1 MKKIEIVKNN
11 IINFILPFNSKRR
24 LFIQYIYRLLN
35 NKSNLISLK
44 KKIKEIGIKKAIK
57 YSFNQ
62 LVITTSREYQDVKY
76 KQWIKNNT
84 LTNEELNKQKS
95 EVFEYKPLISIIT
108 VINNTKSEIV
118 NDYLKSIKEQTYDS
132 WELYLI
138 DISDSKNIDIEQNS
152 KIQYKKIN
160 NNITISEC
168 YNETL
173 TMIKG
178 EWVAFIK
185 IDDILEKTAFYE
197 IVKEL
202 NNHKESEMIYT
213 DEDMF
218 EDNLKNRYN
227 PFFKPDFSPDFLRSN
242 NYIGSF
248 AIISTSLVNKIGKFR
263 KEFDDVREYDLYLRI
278 IEKTNNIIHI
288 PNVLYHVRKTEV
300 IKDNTEQLGKKV
312 IQDHLN
318 RLKIEYYDIE
328 SKKQLGLNLYHIKYK
343 IKGNPLI
350 SIIIPNK
357 DSIKY
362 LKRAIKSILQ
372 SNYQN
377 YEIII
382 VENNSKNRKTFKYYD
397 KISKNNKI
405 KIIYYQDKIF
415 NYSAINNYAVNYAKG
430 EYILL
435 LNNDIE
441 VINKEWLEEMLS
453 ICQREDIGAV
463 GAKLL
468 YKDNLVQHVG
478 VVVGMG
484 GIAGH
489 VDKMIKDSQIGY
501 HGRAVVVNNYSAVT
515 AACLMT
521 KKDLYKKVNGLDER
535 FKVAFNDIDFC
546 MKIRKENKLIAYTPY
561 AKLYHYESR
570 TRGYENTPEK
580 RQRFNS
586 EIQLFEKKWKSELDK
601 KDPYFNKNLDLYS
614 EKCEINIKKK

>member
-1 MKKIEIVKNN
+1 MNKTEILKNN

-24 LFIQYIYRLLN
+24 FIIQYIYRLLN
-35 NKSNLISLK
+35 NKNNRINLQE
-44 KKIKEIGIKKAIK
+44 KIKEIGLKDGIKH
-57 YSFNQ
+57 SFNK
-62 LVITTSREYQDVKY
+62 LVIKTSREYQDEKY
-76 KQWIKNNT
+76 KKWIQNHT
-84 LTNEELNKQKS
+84 PSEEELNRQ
-95 EVFEYKPLISIIT
+95 ENETFEYEPLISIIT
-108 VINNTKSEIV
+108 VVNNKTE
-118 NDYLKSIKEQTYDS
+118 NLDDFLQCIKKQTYKN

-138 DISDSKNIDIEQNS
+138 DISNLENINIEQNS
-152 KIQYKKIN
+152 KIQYIKIN
-160 NNITISEC
+160 KNITISEC
-168 YNETL
+168 YNEAL

-178 EWVAFIK
+178 EWVSFIK
-185 IDDILEKTAFYE
+185 LDDILEKTAFYE

-202 NNHKESEMIYT
+202 NNYKETQMIYT

-242 NYIGSF
+242 NYIGNF
-248 AIISTSLVNKIGKFR
+248 VVIKTNLINEIGKFR
-263 KEFDDVREYDLYLRI
+263 KEFDDVREYDTYLRI
-278 IEKTNNIIHI
+278 SEKTKNIVHI
-288 PNVLYHVRKTEV
+288 PNVLYHIRKTKLIEN
-300 IKDNTEQLGKKV
+300 NTEQLGKKA
-312 IQDHLN
+312 IKEHLD

-328 SKKQLGLNLYHIKYK
+328 IKKENDLNLYRIKYK

-362 LKRAIKSILQ
+362 LKRALKSILQ
-372 SNYQN
+372 SSYENF
-377 YEIII
+377 EIII
-382 VENNSKNRKTFKYYD
+382 VENNSKNKRTFKYYD
-397 KISKNNKI
+397 EISKNDKI
-405 KIIYYQDKIF
+405 KVIYYKEKVF
-415 NYSAINNYAVNYAKG
+415 NYSAINNYGVTYAKG

-453 ICQREDIGAV
+453 ICQREDVGAV

-468 YKDNLVQHVG
+468 YKDNLVQHAG
-478 VVVGMG
+478 VVIGMG

-489 VDKMIKDSQIGY
+489 VDKMIQDSETGY
-501 HGRAVVVNNYSAVT
+501 HARAVVVNNYSAVT

-521 KKDLYKKVNGLDER
+521 KKELYKKVNGLDEG

-546 MKIRKENKLIAYTPY
+546 MKIRRENKLIVYTPY

-570 TRGYENTPEK
+570 TRGYEDTPEK
-580 RQRFNS
+580 RKRFNS
-586 EIQLFEKKWKSELDK
+586 EIQLFERKWKKELDK

-614 EKCEINIKKK
+614 EQCEIKER

>member
-1 MKKIEIVKNN
+1 MKKIEIIKNN
-11 IINFILPFNSKRR
+11 IINFILPANSKRR
-24 LFIQYIYRLLN
+24 LSVQYIYRLLN
-35 NKSNLISLK
+35 NKSNLANLK
-44 KKIKEIGIKKAIK
+44 EKVKEIGIKKAIK

-62 LVITTSREYQDVKY
+62 LVITTSREYQDVRY

-84 LTNEELNKQKS
+84 LTNQELNKQKN

-108 VINNTKSEIV
+108 VINNTKIKII
-118 NDYLKSIKEQTYDS
+118 NDYLKSIKEQTYDN
-132 WELYLI
+132 WELYLV
-138 DISDSKNIDIEQNS
+138 DISNSKNINIQQSS

-160 NNITISEC
+160 NKTISEC

-178 EWVAFIK
+178 EWVSFIK

-202 NNHKESEMIYT
+202 NNHKECEMTYT

-218 EDNLKNRYN
+218 ENSLKNRYN

-242 NYIGSF
+242 NYIGNF
-248 AIISTSLVNKIGKFR
+248 AVISTSLVNKIGKFR
-263 KEFDDVREYDLYLRI
+263 KEFDAVREYDLYLRI
-278 IEKTNNIIHI
+278 MEKTNNIIHI

-300 IKDNTEQLGKKV
+300 IKDNTEQLGKEV
-312 IQDHLN
+312 IQDYLN
-318 RLKIEYYDIE
+318 RLKIAYHDIE
-328 SKKQLGLNLYHIKYK
+328 STKQLGLNLYHIKYK

-362 LKRAIKSILQ
+362 LNRAVKSILQ
-372 SNYQN
+372 SNYKN

-405 KIIYYQDKIF
+405 KIVYYKDKVF

-453 ICQREDIGAV
+453 ICQREDVGAV

-468 YKDNLVQHVG
+468 YKDNLVQHIG

-489 VDKMIKDSQIGY
+489 VDKMIKDSEIGY

-521 KKDLYKKVNGLDER
+521 KKELYKKVNGLDER

-546 MKIRKENKLIAYTPY
+546 MKIRKENKLIVYTPY

-570 TRGYENTPEK
+570 TRGYEDTPEK
-580 RQRFNS
+580 QQRFNN
-586 EIQLFEKKWKSELDK
+586 EIQLFERKWKSELNK
-601 KDPYFNKNLDLYS
+601 KDSYFNKNLDLYS
-614 EKCEINIKKK
+614 EKCEINIKNK